1 MAFPAVAASV
11 DPHQIEFFSR
21 KKNRMY
27 PGSPGEMFPAEG
39 AVCSSGYRRAVYPPG
54 NLPSAAVSVFPAPE
68 QHPKSGEYENEDYS
82 VKDFCVQ
89 CQESVLQEE
98 QIPENSRL
106 WPDISCPVFSESSTI
121 S

>member
-1 MAFPAVAASV
+1 MTLPAVAAAV
-11 DPHQIEFFSR
+11 DSHQIELFSR

-39 AVCSSGYRRAVYPPG
+39 AVGPPDYRRAVYPAGVPR
-54 NLPSAAVSVFPAPE
+54 SAAFSILPAPE
-68 QHPKSGEYENEDYS
+68 QHPQGGENENEDYS

-89 CQESVLQEE
+89 RQESVLQEE
-98 QIPENSRL
+98 QIPVNSRL
-106 WPDISCPVFSESSTI
+106 WPEISCPVFSESSTI